1 MGLTQSFPRPVQDT
15 IRDRISV
22 RGYEHREISPEIIA
36 KVNGFMHRIP
46 NLFDTQIRLEI
57 LQISSLEKD
66 EFLKLGSYS
75 VIRGTNTFLVAG
87 MPKVKMNLVNAGYV
101 MEQVVLFAQA
111 LGLGSCWLASTFNR
125 EAFIKAM
132 QLQGNEVMPVII
144 SLGYPQKGIDMI
156 GGIFRTLA
164 NSRTRKAWKE
174 LFYQNDFFST
184 LNNENTDPFAD
195 ALEMVRMSPSAVNH
209 QPWRIVRQADQFHF
223 YIFRKI
229 LPENKR
235 KVGFNNAY
243 IDCGISMAHFALTNE
258 ANGIKGDW
266 FLQEPEIAGKT
277 DEHTYVASWKPSA

>member
-1 MGLTQSFPRPVQDT
+1 MGLTQNFPRPIQET
-15 IRDRISV
+15 IRERISV
-22 RGYEHREISPEIIA
+22 RGYEHREIPHEIIA
-36 KVNGFMHRIP
+36 KLNGFMHRIP

-57 LQISSLEKD
+57 MQISSLDKD

-132 QLQGNEVMPVII
+132 QLHGNEVMPVII
-144 SLGYPQKGIDMI
+144 SLGYPQKGMDMI
-156 GGIFRTLA
+156 GGIFRTIA
-164 NSRTRKAWKE
+164 NSRTRKAWKD
-174 LFYQNDFFST
+174 LFYQNDFST
-184 LNNENTDPFAD
+184 PMTKENADPYTE

-229 LPENKR
+229 LPVHKR

-243 IDCGISMAHFALTNE
+243 IDCGICMAHFALTNE
-258 ANGIKGDW
+258 ASGIAGDW

-277 DEHTYVASWKPSA
+277 DEYTYVVSWKPSA

>member
-1 MGLTQSFPRPVQDT
+1 MGLTQNFPRPVQEA
-15 IRDRISV
+15 IRERISV
-22 RGYEHREISPEIIA
+22 RGYEHREIPHEIISQ
-36 KVNGFMHRIP
+36 VNSFMLRIP

-57 LQISSLEKD
+57 MQISSLEKD

-87 MPKVKMNLVNAGYV
+87 MAKVKMNLVNAGYV

-144 SLGYPQKGIDMI
+144 SLGYPQKGMDMI
-156 GGIFRTLA
+156 GGIFRTFA
-164 NSRTRKAWKE
+164 NSRTRKAWKD
-174 LFYQNDFFST
+174 LFYQNDFST
-184 LNNENTDPFAD
+184 PLTKESADPYTE

-209 QPWRIVRQADQFHF
+209 QPWRIVRQANQFHF

-235 KVGFNNAY
+235 KLGSG
-243 IDCGISMAHFALTNE
+243 C
-258 ANGIKGDW
+258 
-266 FLQEPEIAGKT
+266 
-277 DEHTYVASWKPSA
+277 